1 LRQLVLDHV
10 RRRQVEVSSAQLSK
24 MPGHSVG
31 AISNVLV
38 KLAVGGEVVQA
49 RDHRRRYAARP
60 R

>member
-10 RRRQVEVSSAQLSK
+10 RRRQVEVSPAELSK
-24 MPGHSVG
+24 MLGHSVG

-49 RDHRRRYAARP
+49 SDHRRRYAARP